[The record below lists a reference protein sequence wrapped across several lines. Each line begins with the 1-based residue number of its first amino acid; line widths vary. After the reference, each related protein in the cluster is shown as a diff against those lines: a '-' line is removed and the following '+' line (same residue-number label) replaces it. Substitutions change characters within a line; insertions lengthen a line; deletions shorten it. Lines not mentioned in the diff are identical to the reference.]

1 MNKLITLFYI
11 NWICDTENENIQEK
25 IKKKIRKDIRLL
37 ARKHFTT
44 PGWLIGTWSFVEGKT
59 F

>member
-11 NWICDTENENIQEK
+11 NWIRDTENENIQEK
-25 IKKKIRKDIRLL
+25 IKKKIRKDTRLL

-44 PGWLIGTWSFVEGKT
+44 PG
-59 F
+59 